1 MYCILSDIFPFT
13 GWDYLS
19 VKKFC
24 YKDCVQEMYNKYICH
39 VLEKSRSKILR
50 GQIRFQIILSD
61 FLEMQPF
68 LSPELKYDRILTSN
82 LSDYIPI
89 GDLLLSFKPL
99 LKQSNKR
106 AVLVT
111 ETLIWMKKIFSL
123 KLSFFETALK
133 LLNLKEAALKDTKN
147 TAIVQSRSEASY
159 IEYLNLTEEFET
171 YLKASL
177 LACDSKLVWPLHR
190 NGIPLPSINK
200 LAKSFG
206 LVHRNFLRNENSIMP
221 FRWPLN
227 CRRVTQLSGLERAV
241 EWVLL
246 HESESS

>member
-1 MYCILSDIFPFT
+1 
-13 GWDYLS
+13 
-19 VKKFC
+19 
-24 YKDCVQEMYNKYICH
+24 MYNEYICH
-39 VLEKSRSKILR
+39 VLEKSKSKLLR
-50 GQIRFQIILSD
+50 DQIQFQVVLCD
-61 FLEMQPF
+61 CMEMQPF

-111 ETLIWMKKIFSL
+111 ETLIWMKKFFSL

-190 NGIPLPSINK
+190 KGIPLPSVNK
-200 LAKSFG
+200 MAKSFG
-206 LVHRNFLRNENSIMP
+206 LVCRNFLKNENSIMP

-227 CRRVTQLSGLERAV
+227 CRRVTILNGLERTV

-246 HESESS
+246 HESIESESI